1 MSRSIP
7 AGVLARSP
15 RPAPIPAR
23 RCWQEAATTIK
34 EHTEVVSAGSEPEI
48 DAAFA
53 TFDQRGIDAL
63 LVANDPFFESSR
75 DQIVALAA
83 RYRLPAIYSGHQYA
97 EAGGLMSYGASVTD
111 ASHLTGT
118 YVAKILKGAKPGDL
132 PVMQPTKF
140 ELIINLKTAKALGL
154 TVPPTLLARADE
166 VIE

>member
-1 MSRSIP
+1 M
-7 AGVLARSP
+7 
-15 RPAPIPAR
+15 
-23 RCWQEAATTIK
+23 
-34 EHTEVVSAGSEPEI
+34 SAGSEPEI

-53 TFDQRGIDAL
+53 TFDQRGTDAL

-118 YVAKILKGAKPGDL
+118 YVAKILKGAKPADL

-140 ELIINLKTAKALGL
+140 ELVINRKTARVLALEI
-154 TVPPTLLARADE
+154 PATLLAIANE